1 MKKMTPDEFTATLK
15 ARRFVARVN
24 PTSVPVPMEAYL
36 AEAGAVLKR
45 KRDLGSDEAGWS
57 FPAKG
62 KLYIVVNASDQE
74 ERQRFT
80 ICHEIAHSVL
90 GVPSDHSTSPWS
102 GKRPLA
108 ERLCDSFAAELLLP
122 EGLFQPLAESSM
134 VSLASVDALAAQFLA
149 STTATGSRYAAVVST
164 PCAFVISENGKIRYA
179 SRSKPLI
186 DERAWIQP
194 GADVPR
200 GTVSQRASASEAT
213 MSGEVPADVWF
224 SDWERGGTLTEEA
237 RHLPR
242 WNRILSI
249 LWFDSEEVP
258 PPVRDRDR
266 PRWAVEGRALDESGA
281 DEEDGQEEL
290 GLNTRWPG
298 SKRRR

>member
-1 MKKMTPDEFTATLK
+1 MKKMTPDEFIATLP

-24 PTSVPVPMEAYL
+24 PTSVPVPMQPYL
-36 AEAGAVLKR
+36 AEAGAVLEIDP
-45 KRDLGSDEAGWS
+45 DLGPDEAGWS
-57 FPAKG
+57 FRARG
-62 KLYIVVNASDQE
+62 KLHIGVNASDQE

-90 GVPSDHSTSPWS
+90 GVPSDHSTTPWS
-102 GKRPLA
+102 GKRPRA

-122 EGLFQPLAESSM
+122 ERLFQPRAESLR
-134 VSLASVDALAAQFLA
+134 VSFASVDALAADFSA

-179 SRSKPLI
+179 SRSKTLI
-186 DERAWIQP
+186 EAYAWIRP
-194 GADVPR
+194 GMDVPR
-200 GTVSQRASASEAT
+200 DAVSQRASASET
-213 MSGEVPADVWF
+213 TVSGEVPADVWF

-242 WNRILSI
+242 WNQTLSL
-249 LWFDSEEVP
+249 LWFASEEVP

-266 PRWAVEGRALDESGA
+266 PRWAVEGRALDESGE
-281 DEEDGQEEL
+281 DEEDGLEEL

-298 SKRRR
+298 GRRRR

>member
-1 MKKMTPDEFTATLK
+1 MKKTTLDELTATLK

-90 GVPSDHSTSPWS
+90 GVPSDHSMSPWS
-102 GKRPLA
+102 GKRPHA

-122 EGLFQPLAESSM
+122 ERLFQPRAERSR
-134 VSLASVDALAAQFLA
+134 VSLASVDALAADFSA

-164 PCAFVISENGKIRYA
+164 PCAFVISESGKIRYA
-179 SRSKPLI
+179 SRSKTLI
-186 DERAWIQP
+186 EAYAWIRP
-194 GADVPR
+194 GMDVP
-200 GTVSQRASASEAT
+200 GGAVSQRASASET
-213 MSGEVPADVWF
+213 TVSGEVPADVWF
-224 SDWERGGTLTEEA
+224 SDWERGGTLIEEA

-242 WNRILSI
+242 WNQTLSL
-249 LWFDSEEVP
+249 LWFASEEVP

-266 PRWAVEGRALDESGA
+266 PRWAVEGRVLDESGE
-281 DEEDGQEEL
+281 DEEDGLEEL

-298 SKRRR
+298 SRRRR